1 MSQRNNL
8 LLCSQQFVKYKK
20 LKKQQSL
27 QYIHTYNSYTSME
40 TSVVTTIRA
49 SNGPWT
55 LEKRRSKEQ
64 GFYKPALLLKTPP
77 FFQAPCCY
85 RSDSKSDKTLF
96 AESWMQAGFYE
107 YGNHESM
114 CNPMKTP
121 KKKRNR
127 SIFCSVF
134 LSWRPQCLFTVFL
147 TLPVTVVFW
156 ENTEYFISQLKIC
169 QN

>member
-20 LKKQQSL
+20 FKKQQSL

-64 GFYKPALLLKTPP
+64 GFYKPALVLKTPP

-85 RSDSKSDKTLF
+85 RSK
-96 AESWMQAGFYE
+96 W
-107 YGNHESM
+107 
-114 CNPMKTP
+114 
-121 KKKRNR
+121 
-127 SIFCSVF
+127 
-134 LSWRPQCLFTVFL
+134 TVNL
-147 TLPVTVVFW
+147 TRHYLQSRGCRQDFMNMEIMSPCAT
-156 ENTEYFISQLKIC
+156 Q
-169 QN
+169 